1 MEIGLGGLQLGPLVL
16 AWARLFALLAAATA
30 LAAAG
35 WLALRVDRGLA
46 GWGWGLV
53 LAAAVAGR
61 LGHVAMNWPAYA
73 AEPWA
78 IPAFWQGGFLPLAAV
93 AGGLAFALWR
103 FRGSRRRQAL
113 AQVPLA
119 AALGVWLALGAGQAW
134 LAPGADVRLAREPR
148 TTLAGPAP
156 LAAAGTPAV
165 VNLWAS
171 WCPPCRREMPRLA
184 QAAADHPGVAF
195 AFVNQG
201 EAREAVAAFS
211 ERFGLAPGRVFLDRQ
226 RRLAERF
233 GTVGLPATLFFDA
246 SGRLV
251 GAHVG
256 EISRAALSERL
267 RRLAPPQTPK
277 E

>member
-1 MEIGLGGLQLGPLVL
+1 MEVGIDGLRLGPLVL
-16 AWARLFALLAAATA
+16 AWARLFALVAAATA
-30 LAAAG
+30 LAVAG
-35 WLALRVDRGLA
+35 WLALRLDRGLA
-46 GWGWGLV
+46 GWGWALV

-61 LGHVAMNWPAYA
+61 LGYVAVHWPAYA

-78 IPAFWQGGFLPLAAV
+78 IPAVWQGGFLPLG
-93 AGGLAFALWR
+93 AGAGAIAFGLWR
-103 FRGSRRRQAL
+103 YRGHRRRQAL
-113 AQVPLA
+113 ALTPVA
-119 AALGVWLALGAGQAW
+119 AAWAVWLVLGAAQGW
-134 LAPGADVRLAREPR
+134 LGPGADLRLPREPR
-148 TTLAGPAP
+148 PTLARPAP
-156 LAAAGTPAV
+156 LAPAATPAV

-184 QAAADHPGVAF
+184 EAAANRPGVAF

-201 EAREAVAAFS
+201 EAGAAVAAFS
-211 ERFGLAPGRVFLDRQ
+211 QRFGLAPDRVFLDRD

-251 GAHVG
+251 AAHVG

-267 RRLAPPQTPK
+267 RRLAPR
-277 E
+277 